1 MDRDNKL
8 IIEALN
14 SKFTKP
20 VDISDSIKTQLGQ
33 AHGIIKG
40 LIELLDRTPSG
51 QTPYNE
57 MAITHLVNL
66 QEDLKELS
74 QILQDR
80 MLKKS
85 ENAEASEQKL
95 NFPEEIASKLPPNL
109 TPEEVLIKCTE
120 VGEEL
125 MTPTYGH
132 IKAKQTMYKMR
143 WYDEDFA
150 DDVLR
155 AYAHFHGFRKE
166 ENKEENAESEDERK
180 ERVQRGWD
188 INKKRWAK
196 WKAEN
201 PEAAAKH
208 AAKKATK

>member
-1 MDRDNKL
+1 MNTDSKL
-8 IIEALN
+8 MMEALN

-20 VDISDSIKTQLGQ
+20 VDVSHDIRMKLGQ
-33 AHGIIKG
+33 AYDIVRG
-40 LIELLDRTPSG
+40 LIELLDKTPSE

-66 QEDLKELS
+66 EEDLKELS
-74 QILQDR
+74 MMLKDR

-85 ENAEASEQKL
+85 ENEEASEQKL

-125 MTPTYGH
+125 LTPTYGH
-132 IKAKQTMYKMR
+132 KAKQTMYKMR

-150 DDVLR
+150 DDLLR

-166 ENKEENAESEDERK
+166 ENAESADKRNLN
-180 ERVQRGWD
+180 
-188 INKKRWAK
+188 NK
-196 WKAEN
+196 
-201 PEAAAKH
+201 
-208 AAKKATK
+208 

>member
-8 IIEALN
+8 ILEALN

-20 VDISDSIKTQLGQ
+20 VDVSDSIKTQLGQ
-33 AHGIIKG
+33 AHGIVKG

-80 MLKKS
+80 MLNKS
-85 ENAEASEQKL
+85 ENAEASTQKL
-95 NFPEEIASKLPPNL
+95 NFPEEIANKLPEGL
-109 TPEEVLIKCTE
+109 TPGEVLMKCME

-125 MTPTYGH
+125 LTPTYGH
-132 IKAKQTMYKMR
+132 KAKQTMYKMR

-166 ENKEENAESEDERK
+166 ENAESADEKR

-208 AAKKATK
+208 AAKKAK

>member
-66 QEDLKELS
+66 QEDLKFDNLCKVY
-74 QILQDR
+74 IINIGKTYKL
-80 MLKKS
+80 
-85 ENAEASEQKL
+85 ASL
-95 NFPEEIASKLPPNL
+95 VYRCF
-109 TPEEVLIKCTE
+109 
-120 VGEEL
+120 
-125 MTPTYGH
+125 
-132 IKAKQTMYKMR
+132 
-143 WYDEDFA
+143 
-150 DDVLR
+150 
-155 AYAHFHGFRKE
+155 
-166 ENKEENAESEDERK
+166 
-180 ERVQRGWD
+180 
-188 INKKRWAK
+188 
-196 WKAEN
+196 
-201 PEAAAKH
+201 
-208 AAKKATK
+208 